1 MREVTMGEA
10 ISEALH
16 EEMRRDER
24 VYVAGQF
31 AYLGGNGQ
39 VTSLGREFGPERAV
53 NAPLSET
60 AIAGH
65 AVGAALGGLRPVI
78 NLHYADFAFICMDE
92 IVQRMGKW
100 RYMHGAQGG
109 MKLPIVVRMNIGG
122 YTGGSSDLSGTPL
135 AYFLHSPG
143 LKMAVPSTPYEA
155 KGLLKTAIRDDNPVI
170 FFEHKSLIGVA
181 GPVPQEEYTLP
192 LGVADLK
199 REGGDVTVVAIGFM
213 VPIALQAAEELAKEG
228 ISLEVIDPRTL
239 EPLDIDAIVRSVQ
252 KTGRLVVVDED
263 MERAGSAA
271 EIAMQIM
278 ERAFD
283 ALRAPI
289 RRVCAGNVPV
299 PGSPPLKAEVLP
311 QPEDVVLAARAVMAV
326 PAR

>member
-1 MREVTMGEA
+1 MREITMGAA

-24 VYVAGQF
+24 AYVVGQF

-65 AVGAALGGLRPVI
+65 AVGAALGGLRPVV

-135 AYFLHSPG
+135 AYFVHSPG
-143 LKMAVPSTPYEA
+143 LKVAVPSTPYDA
-155 KGLLKTAIRDDNPVI
+155 KGLLKTAVRDNNPVV
-170 FFEHKSLIGVA
+170 FFEHKSLLSVA

-192 LGVADLK
+192 LGVADVK
-199 REGGDVTVVAIGFM
+199 RKGEDVTVVAIGYM
-213 VPIALQAAEELAKEG
+213 VPMALQAADEMAQDG
-228 ISLEVIDPRTL
+228 IGLEVIDPRTL
-239 EPLDIDAIVRSVQ
+239 EPLDIDTIVRSVQ

-271 EIAMQIM
+271 EVAAQVM

-283 ALRAPI
+283 ALRAPVQ
-289 RRVCAGNVPV
+289 RVCAGNVPI

-311 QPEDVVLAARAVMAV
+311 QPADIVRAAQALMGV
-326 PAR
+326 